1 MENHMTV
8 REPVTD
14 LPEEIVAYRP
24 ISPAAAVSVV
34 TGLLALLAAILVYD
48 LGVGTF
54 IFAAV
59 VGLITGYRG
68 LSSVRRYDMA
78 GRGAAKAGL
87 VCSVLALVT
96 GGAVMIYHAVNE
108 VPEGYVPISYEPLQ
122 PKGGDLIPAT
132 AKELDGKKVYIK
144 GYMYPTDQTTGI
156 KEFVLCRDNGTCC
169 FGGQPKL
176 TDMIQVKL
184 KEPLALDYHT
194 GLRYIAG
201 NFKVE
206 QNQAPGSLGTVLY
219 HLDADYA
226 K

>member
-1 MENHMTV
+1 MTV
-8 REPVTD
+8 REPVMD

-34 TGLLALLAAILVYD
+34 TGLLALLSAALVYD
-48 LGVGTF
+48 LGVATF
-54 IFAAV
+54 IFASV
-59 VGLITGYRG
+59 VGLMTGARG
-68 LSSVRRYDMA
+68 LSAVRRYDMA
-78 GRGAAKAGL
+78 GRGAAKSGL
-87 VCSVLALVT
+87 ALSVLALAT
-96 GGAVMIYHAVNE
+96 GGGILLYQALNE
-108 VPEGYVPISYEPLQ
+108 VPEGCLPITYEALQ
-122 PKGGDLIPAT
+122 SKGGEIIPAS

-144 GYMYPTDQTTGI
+144 GYMYPSDQTTGI

>member
-1 MENHMTV
+1 MEESMTV
-8 REPVTD
+8 REPATD
-14 LPEEIVAYRP
+14 LPEEMGAYRP

-34 TGLLALLAAILVYD
+34 AGLLAWLAGALVYD
-48 LGVGTF
+48 LGVGVF
-54 IFAAV
+54 LFAAA
-59 VGLITGYRG
+59 VGLLTGFRG
-68 LSSVRRYDMA
+68 ISSVKRYDMA
-78 GRGAAKAGL
+78 GRAAARAG
-87 VCSVLALVT
+87 VACSILALVT
-96 GGAVMIYHAVNE
+96 GGAVMAYQAMNE
-108 VPEGYVPISYEPLQ
+108 VPEGYIPISYEPLQ
-122 PKGGDLIPAT
+122 PKGADMIPPS

-144 GYMYPTDQTTGI
+144 GYMYPTDQTTQI

-206 QNQAPGSLGTVLY
+206 QSQAPGTLGTVLY
-219 HLDADYA
+219 HLEADYA

>member
-1 MENHMTV
+1 MEQNMTV
-8 REPVTD
+8 QEPVTD

-24 ISPAAAVSVV
+24 ISPAAALSVV
-34 TGLLALLAAILVYD
+34 TGSLALLAAVLVFD
-48 LGVGTF
+48 LGAATF
-54 IFAAV
+54 IFAAG

-68 LSSVRRYDMA
+68 LSAVRRYDMA

-87 VCSVLALVT
+87 GLSVLALVA
-96 GGAVMIYHAVNE
+96 GAGVMAYHAANE
-108 VPEGYVPISYEPLQ
+108 VPEGSVPITYERLQ
-122 PKGGDLIPAT
+122 PKGGELIPES
-132 AKELDGKKVYIK
+132 AKQLDGKKVYIK
-144 GYMYPTDQTTGI
+144 GYMYPGEQTTGI

-201 NFKVE
+201 NFKV
-206 QNQAPGSLGTVLY
+206 QQDTAPGSLGTVLY
-219 HLDADYA
+219 HLEADYA

>member
-1 MENHMTV
+1 M
-8 REPVTD
+8 
-14 LPEEIVAYRP
+14 
-24 ISPAAAVSVV
+24 
-34 TGLLALLAAILVYD
+34 VYD
-48 LGVGTF
+48 LGVGVF
-54 IFAAV
+54 LFAAA
-59 VGLITGYRG
+59 VGLITGFRG
-68 LSSVRRYDMA
+68 ISSVKRYDMA
-78 GRGAAKAGL
+78 GRAAARAG
-87 VCSVLALVT
+87 VACSILALGDRRGRHGVSGDERGARGLHSHLLRT
-96 GGAVMIYHAVNE
+96 LAAQRGGHD
-108 VPEGYVPISYEPLQ
+108 PPS
-122 PKGGDLIPAT
+122 

-144 GYMYPTDQTTGI
+144 GYMYPTDQTTQI

-206 QNQAPGSLGTVLY
+206 QSQAPGTLGTVLY
-219 HLDADYA
+219 HLEADYA

>member
-1 MENHMTV
+1 MEKSMTV
-8 REPVTD
+8 QESVAD

-24 ISPAAAVSVV
+24 ISPAASISVG
-34 TGLLALLAAILVYD
+34 TGLLALLAAVLVFD
-48 LGVGTF
+48 LGAATF
-54 IFAAV
+54 IVASV

-68 LSSVRRYDMA
+68 LSAVRRYDMA

-87 VCSVLALVT
+87 GLSVLALVT
-96 GGAVMIYHAVNE
+96 GAGIMAYHAANE
-108 VPEGYVPISYEPLQ
+108 VPEGCVPISYEPLQ
-122 PKGGDLIPAT
+122 SKGGELIPES
-132 AKELDGKKVYIK
+132 AKQLDGKKVYIK
-144 GYMYPTDQTTGI
+144 GYMYPGEQTTGI

-201 NFKVE
+201 NFKV
-206 QNQAPGSLGTVLY
+206 QQDTAPGSLGTVLY
-219 HLDADYA
+219 QLEADYA